1 VAIDIALPVV
11 LVLMIL
17 VIGVSI
23 VVLAVRSRRVQQRSG
38 DAAMENKARRGDEHR

>member
-1 VAIDIALPVV
+1 MAIDIALPVV

-17 VIGVSI
+17 LIGACI

-38 DAAMENKARRGDEHR
+38 DAAMREKEARGDEHR